1 MDAPDN
7 KRFKMTVDPIEEEID
22 LGRFSKPE
30 APSLEIFLAE
40 PSKYRPRP
48 EFLEGA
54 ASYVEV
60 CCHALTLFHFSV
72 FIVIMISFHYLSYFL
87 LT

>member
-7 KRFKMTVDPIEEEID
+7 KRFKMTVDDPIEEEID

-30 APSLEIFLAE
+30 APSLETFLAE
-40 PSKYRPRP
+40 PSKYRPRN

-60 CCHALTLFHFSV
+60 RCHV
-72 FIVIMISFHYLSYFL
+72 
-87 LT
+87 